1 MSHLRRPGSRHPLP
15 ITGASAALEWI
26 DTHTVRGG
34 CKMQSLK
41 SAGAIL
47 FACSI
52 AACGGEES
60 RWAGTISDSAG
71 VAIVSNPAVGL
82 WAEADRWTVE
92 EDLRIGAVEGDPE
105 YQFGEI
111 GIGGITTD
119 SRGRIF
125 VLDHQAQHIRVFSPE
140 GEYEQTL
147 GGRGGGPGELR
158 NAWYVLAGPGDT
170 LMVPDYGNQR
180 VNLYSP
186 GGSVAGSFGMP
197 TEEGRRWTFR
207 ASRSG
212 LVAEQIRPV
221 WWAGGPEP
229 DPMDVIVVRTTDG
242 TAVDTLMEFPSGQ
255 MVSYET
261 PGVSR
266 LYYPEPAWDLTDDRQ
281 LLFGVNDEFRISV
294 YSLDG
299 QLKRIIAKQHDRRP
313 VTDSDIQVI
322 RDYFEARWIR
332 AGVPAERYPRL
343 HRRYHYSEFFPAF
356 LALASGPAGTIWAQ
370 HALPPSEMSE
380 TEVFSLNFHEEWA
393 SRDWDVFD
401 SVGRFLG
408 VVTLPQLFTAKLFRG
423 DKIYGIWRDELEVQY
438 VVRLRI
444 VGDLGIGAR

>member
-1 MSHLRRPGSRHPLP
+1 
-15 ITGASAALEWI
+15 
-26 DTHTVRGG
+26 
-34 CKMQSLK
+34 
-41 SAGAIL
+41 
-47 FACSI
+47 
-52 AACGGEES
+52 
-60 RWAGTISDSAG
+60 
-71 VAIVSNPAVGL
+71 
-82 WAEADRWTVE
+82 
-92 EDLRIGAVEGDPE
+92 
-105 YQFGEI
+105 
-111 GIGGITTD
+111 
-119 SRGRIF
+119 
-125 VLDHQAQHIRVFSPE
+125 
-140 GEYEQTL
+140 
-147 GGRGGGPGELR
+147 
-158 NAWYVLAGPGDT
+158 
-170 LMVPDYGNQR
+170 MVPDYGNQR